1 MPAPEPAFSYRTFSR
16 FVEVFP
22 VGSGLLVVWGR
33 YEDQGASRLVVGQR
47 VYTDLIGVRSR
58 LQAAVFELT
67 KDQELVQEALILFDR
82 SAWVASMHGGRAPM

>member
-58 LQAAVFELT
+58 LQAAVFDLT
-67 KDQELVQEALILFDR
+67 KDQGLVQEALTLFDR
-82 SAWVASMHGGRAPM
+82 SSWVASMQEDHARM

>member
-33 YEDQGASRLVVGQR
+33 YEDQGATRLVAGQR
-47 VYTDLIGVRSR
+47 VYADLIGVRSR
-58 LQAAVFELT
+58 LQAAVFDLT
-67 KDQELVQEALILFDR
+67 KDQGLVQEALTLFDR
-82 SAWVASMHGGRAPM
+82 SSWVASMQGDHTRM